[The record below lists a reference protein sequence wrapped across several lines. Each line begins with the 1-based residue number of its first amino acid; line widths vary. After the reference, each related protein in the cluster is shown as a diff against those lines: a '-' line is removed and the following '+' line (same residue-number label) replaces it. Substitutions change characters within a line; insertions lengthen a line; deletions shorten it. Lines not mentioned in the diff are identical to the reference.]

1 MLFSIITI
9 NYNNAEGLEGTIQ
22 SVVSQQFID
31 YEYIVVDGNS
41 TDDSLDLLKK
51 YSSYIT
57 FYISE
62 PDKGVY
68 DALNKGVQVAKGDY
82 IIFMNS
88 GDRFYSENVLNVFSK
103 VINNQS
109 VDVYYGD
116 SLGIFI
122 DDRED
127 YLIQQPECLDLNFW
141 LFNSLNHQS
150 TAIKRSLFMEYG
162 MYDDNLKIVSD
173 WKWFFNIYI
182 NHRKKFLKIP
192 SILSY
197 YDMHGVSTNG
207 NFKKVHMQEREDT
220 IKSSFA
226 EYWESYLSIQ
236 KYNELKNEYAGKRFE
251 DFLLIQKYPIL
262 YRFLKS
268 FMDILLIFTSRK

>member
-88 GDRFYSENVLNVFSK
+88 GDSK
-103 VINNQS
+103 
-109 VDVYYGD
+109 
-116 SLGIFI
+116 
-122 DDRED
+122 
-127 YLIQQPECLDLNFW
+127 
-141 LFNSLNHQS
+141 
-150 TAIKRSLFMEYG
+150 K
-162 MYDDNLKIVSD
+162 
-173 WKWFFNIYI
+173 
-182 NHRKKFLKIP
+182 
-192 SILSY
+192 
-197 YDMHGVSTNG
+197 
-207 NFKKVHMQEREDT
+207 
-220 IKSSFA
+220 
-226 EYWESYLSIQ
+226 
-236 KYNELKNEYAGKRFE
+236 
-251 DFLLIQKYPIL
+251 
-262 YRFLKS
+262 
-268 FMDILLIFTSRK
+268 